1 MESEKFCLKWN
12 DFQNN
17 ISESFK
23 ELREDRDFC
32 DVTLVS
38 DGNQFIK
45 AHKVVLAA
53 SSSVFMGIL
62 RSNKHSD
69 PLIYMRGIK
78 VNFLSAIVD
87 FIYYGETNIYQED
100 LDSFLVIAQELQL
113 KGLAGAGPAEEEYGN
128 EVEYENPPQNKI
140 NQRIKQD
147 HSAHNQ
153 LTEYIQNEFNDTT
166 SAIKSKARSNLF
178 PVASTEHSAKK
189 HAVLN
194 TISESLNETLDS
206 MIEKVDGIWKCKV
219 CGKSNN
225 LNKRNDVRRHAE
237 THMEGVSH
245 SCNLCGKEFRCSENL
260 RKHVK
265 TYH

>member
-53 SSSVFMGIL
+53 SSSVLMGIL

-78 VNFLSAIVD
+78 VNLLTAIVD
-87 FIYYGETNIYQED
+87 FIYYGETNICQED
-100 LDSFLVIAQELQL
+100 LDFFLVLAQELQL
-113 KGLAGAGPAEEEYGN
+113 KGLAGAGPTEEGYGQ
-128 EVEYENPPQNKI
+128 EVDYQDPPQKKI
-140 NQRIKQD
+140 SKPMKPDN
-147 HSAHNQ
+147 HAVNQ
-153 LTEYIQNEFNDTT
+153 LTEYIPNEFNDTT
-166 SAIKSKARSNLF
+166 TAINSKATSALL
-178 PVASTEHSAKK
+178 PVALIDNLGKNIDAF
-189 HAVLN
+189 N
-194 TISESLNETLDS
+194 TTSESLNEKLDS

-237 THMEGVSH
+237 THLEGVSH
-245 SCNLCGKEFRCSENL
+245 SCTICGKEFRCSENL
-260 RKHVK
+260 RKHGMRS
-265 TYH
+265 H